1 MAEKINGKKLDSIEE
16 RQLRIENTINAIN
29 EQIEFLIDRGVFQ
42 TESRFQSDK
51 QQLIVNPVGTIATA

>member
-1 MAEKINGKKLDSIEE
+1 MAEKTNGKKLDSIEE

-51 QQLIVNPVGTIATA
+51 